1 MAWSMKGSYAET
13 CSCELMSIAGSAS
26 RILGTYVRD
35 EKLLPLEEAVRKMTS
50 LPASR
55 MRFADRG
62 IVRPGFAAD
71 LVAFDPASVRERSTY
86 ADPLHYSE
94 GIPYVLVN
102 GRLVVDA
109 GRITDARPG
118 RILRGPGYRGPRPG
132 AR

>member
-1 MAWSMKGSYAET
+1 
-13 CSCELMSIAGSAS
+13 MS
-26 RILGTYVRD
+26 
-35 EKLLPLEEAVRKMTS
+35 
-50 LPASR
+50 
-55 MRFADRG
+55 
-62 IVRPGFAAD
+62 
-71 LVAFDPASVRERSTY
+71 RSTY

-94 GIPYVLVN
+94 GIPYVMVN